1 MKRNRTKFRRGPIR
15 VNYLIEDYDKHTLD
29 RFREYLADTGIKD
42 ATIDNYMSS
51 WKTNKNNA
59 QTTKRHFHKFITSDK
74 GERARIRKMKQQ
86 RFVDT
91 KPTPNLSA
99 DDKFKR
105 LFDKSKAK
113 NMQATVHPSSGTLYV
128 DCGDHIEVEPIS
140 ERIEREKKSAELR
153 AQLERKSERPQTKNK
168 SLELLSPPK
177 PKSDEDI
184 LKNRFEQIFAL
195 DMPYQYKLNFISTII
210 LAECDS
216 NKHHDKWIEDD
227 EE

>member
-1 MKRNRTKFRRGPIR
+1 MKRNRTKFRRGPIQ

-29 RFREYLADTGIKD
+29 RFREYLGEIGIKD

-51 WKTNKNNA
+51 WKTNKNNS
-59 QTTKRHFHKFITSDK
+59 QTAKRHFHKFITSDK

-86 RFVDT
+86 RFVKT
-91 KPTPNLSA
+91 TPTPNLGK
-99 DDKFKR
+99 DDELKH

-113 NMQATVHPSSGTLYV
+113 NFQTTVHSLSGTLSV
-128 DCGDHIEVEPIS
+128 VGDDIELEPIS
-140 ERIEREKKSAELR
+140 ERIERERKSAELR
-153 AQLERKSERPQTKNK
+153 AQLERKSERRETKSK
-168 SLELLSPPK
+168 ELELLSPPK